1 MAAEIIFICGGVR
14 SGKSSFA
21 ESTAEFYQSALPEAA
36 LHYIACGRAVDDEM
50 GQRIRKHQADRGES
64 DHSWLTWEC
73 PVNVDSLSEKFS
85 SNDIVLLDCVTT
97 LLTNEMF
104 SAEWINEGK
113 VTEKIVG
120 DIKKLSRNAGNL
132 ILVSNDVFCKPV
144 SSNDFVKHFTKT
156 LGMVH
161 QRLVEIAAEAY
172 SVKNGIP
179 VLKKGRG
186 IPAG

>member
-21 ESTAEFYQSALPEAA
+21 ESRADFYKSVVPEAD
-36 LHYIACGRAVDDEM
+36 LHYIACGRAVDDEV
-50 GQRIRKHQADRGES
+50 GQRIRKHQADREKS
-64 DHSWLTWEC
+64 EHSWITWEC
-73 PVNVDSLSEKFS
+73 PVDIGSLSEKFS

-104 SAEWINEGK
+104 SAESINERK
-113 VTEKIVG
+113 LTEKIVE
-120 DIKKLSRNAGNL
+120 DVKKLSKNAGRL
-132 ILVSNDVFCKPV
+132 LLVSNDVFCEPV
-144 SSNDFVKHFTKT
+144 STNDFVRNFTKI

-161 QRLVEIAAEAY
+161 QKLVEIAAEAY

-179 VLKKGRG
+179 VLKKGRRL
-186 IPAG
+186 PAG

>member
-21 ESTAEFYQSALPEAA
+21 ESRADFYKSAVPEAA

-50 GQRIRKHQADRGES
+50 SQRIRRHQDNRRKSE
-64 DHSWLTWEC
+64 HSWMTWEC
-73 PVNVDSLSEKFS
+73 PVNVGSLYENFS
-85 SNDIVLLDCVTT
+85 SKDIVLLDCVTT

-104 SAEWINEGK
+104 SAESINERK
-113 VTEKIVG
+113 LTEKIVR
-120 DIKKLSRNAGNL
+120 DVKKLSKNAGKL
-132 ILVSNDVFCKPV
+132 ILVSNDVFCEPV
-144 SSNDFVKHFTKT
+144 STNDFVKSFTRT

-161 QRLVEIAAEAY
+161 QKLVEISDEAY

-186 IPAG
+186 LPA

>member
-21 ESTAEFYQSALPEAA
+21 ESRADFYKSAVPEAA
-36 LHYIACGRAVDDEM
+36 LHYIACGRAVDNEM
-50 GQRIRKHQADRGES
+50 SQRIRRHQDDRRKSE
-64 DHSWLTWEC
+64 HSWMTWEC
-73 PVNVDSLSEKFS
+73 PVNVGSLSENFS
-85 SNDIVLLDCVTT
+85 SKDIVLLDCVTT
-97 LLTNEMF
+97 LLTNVMF
-104 SAEWINEGK
+104 SAESINERK
-113 VTEKIVG
+113 LTEKIVQ
-120 DIKKLSRNAGNL
+120 DVKKLSKNAGKL
-132 ILVSNDVFCKPV
+132 ILVSNDVFCEPV
-144 SSNDFVKHFTKT
+144 STNVFVKNFTKT

-161 QRLVEIAAEAY
+161 QKLVEMAAEAY

>member
-21 ESTAEFYQSALPEAA
+21 ESRADFYKSAVPEAA

-50 GQRIRKHQADRGES
+50 SQRIRRHQDDRRNSE
-64 DHSWLTWEC
+64 HSWMTWEC
-73 PVNVDSLSEKFS
+73 PVNVGSLSENFS
-85 SNDIVLLDCVTT
+85 SKDIVLLDCVTT

-104 SAEWINEGK
+104 SAESINERK
-113 VTEKIVG
+113 LAENIVQ
-120 DIKKLSRNAGNL
+120 DIKKLSKNAGKL
-132 ILVSNDVFCKPV
+132 ILVSNDVFCEPV
-144 SSNDFVKHFTKT
+144 STNDIGKNFTKT

-161 QRLVEIAAEAY
+161 QKLVEMAAEAY

-186 IPAG
+186 LPAG